1 MSGQNPAAVVVAAT
15 VLVVGGGVAVWITQA
30 PRAAPPLAQ
39 ATPTAAASAPTPA
52 EPDPTPAEPT
62 DTPAPPP
69 PASPSPQA
77 TAAPDPSPVDA
88 ELEDLFASLGDSEAD
103 AEREIA
109 LPPQPELRPVE
120 LRTSDAREAAL
131 HEASRAGAAEVAR
144 LREQLAQPTPAAA
157 APAAAAATAARPR
170 PRGPCCCCC
179 CCCCP
184 GTSKTG

>member
-144 LREQLAQPTPAAA
+144 LREAGFQFVGEA
-157 APAAAAATAARPR
+157 PR
-170 PRGPCCCCC
+170 PGAGGCQVAFLHPKSA
-179 CCCCP
+179 
-184 GTSKTG
+184 GGILVELSQGEH